1 MLVVIIAAPTFAAED
16 WRGDNRLA
24 GSVVDKKTGKPV
36 AGAKL
41 KLRSTRGSQGGPDIT
56 ADNNGKWAI
65 LGIGAGGWNIDVE
78 APGYELRQV
87 SVSLTQ
93 GQRLP
98 PMKIE
103 MDPAAA
109 PQPVEAAAEPA
120 HEEVKIG
127 GVAVSK
133 DIADAVESGNKLLGE
148 QKYKEAIEQYEKAYP
163 TLSANLSLKFGLARA
178 Y

>member
-1 MLVVIIAAPTFAAED
+1 MKKALLTIATAMLAVIISAPAFAAED

-24 GSVVDKKTGKPV
+24 GYIVDKNTGKPV

-41 KLRSTRGSQGGPDIT
+41 KLRSTKGSQGGPDIV
-56 ADNNGKWAI
+56 ADNNGKWAV
-65 LGIGAGGWNIDVE
+65 LGLGAGGWNIDVE

-87 SVSLTQ
+87 STGLNE

-103 MDPAAA
+103 MEPAAP
-109 PQPVEAAAEPA
+109 PQPVSPAEPA

-133 DIADAVESGNKLLGE
+133 DIADAVELGNKLLNE
-148 QKYKEAIEQYEKAYP
+148 QKYKDAIE
-163 TLSANLSLKFGLARA
+163 
-178 Y
+178 